1 MTRVREAGVEI
12 PPVLAGFD
20 EEFMRKLEYL
30 ALVSKRFSGQ
40 LKAERRA
47 RRLGSGL
54 EFADYRGYVPGDD
67 FRYLDWKTYLRL
79 DRLLLRLYEEEQD
92 LPIYMFVDSSR
103 SMVYGDP
110 TKIDYARHVAAAL
123 CYIGLANLDRV
134 TVISYADGI
143 RSQLSPQR
151 GKNQIFRVFRFLSG
165 ISASGET
172 DGKEAF
178 KVFSTGNRRRGLAV
192 VISDFLDPHGFENG
206 LNMLRY
212 YKHDVFA
219 LHVVAHEDLEPGM
232 RGQIQLVDSESQ
244 ASREITITPELLAAY
259 RLEMER
265 YSAALQRHC
274 LKYQLGYVRT
284 VTRFPFEDL
293 ILEVFRQGRFL
304 K

>member
-1 MTRVREAGVEI
+1 
-12 PPVLAGFD
+12 
-20 EEFMRKLEYL
+20 MRKLEYL

-40 LKAERRA
+40 LKAERRT
-47 RRLGSGL
+47 RKTGSGL

-92 LPIYMFVDSSR
+92 LPIYIFLDCSR
-103 SMVYGDP
+103 SMTYGHP
-110 TKIDYARHVAAAL
+110 SKHEYAQKVAAAL

-134 TVISYADGI
+134 TVAAFANGI
-143 RSQLSPQR
+143 RQQLSPQR
-151 GKNQIFRVFRFLSG
+151 GKNQIFRIFRFLAET
-165 ISASGET
+165 SASGET
-172 DGKEAF
+172 DAQEAF
-178 KVFSTGNRRRGLAV
+178 KAFCTGNRRRGLAV
-192 VISDFLDPHGFENG
+192 VISDFLDPHGFEGG

-219 LHVVAHEDLEPGM
+219 LHVVAHEDIEPTM
-232 RGQIQLVDSESQ
+232 RGQVQLVDSESRQ
-244 ASREITITPELLAAY
+244 VREITVTPELLEAY
-259 RLEMER
+259 KREMQAYSGRLH
-265 YSAALQRHC
+265 RHC

-284 VTRFPFEDL
+284 VTDFPFEDL